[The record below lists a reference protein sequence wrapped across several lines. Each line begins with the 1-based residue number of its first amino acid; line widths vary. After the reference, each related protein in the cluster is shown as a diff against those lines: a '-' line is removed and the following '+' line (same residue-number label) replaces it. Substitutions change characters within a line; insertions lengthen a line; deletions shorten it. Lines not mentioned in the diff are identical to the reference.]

1 MLPGALRSHNHAY
14 AHTEQCIECCTSDAC
29 NHKGCGGLDYP
40 GRRGPLCFN
49 CPQSLDP
56 STCSSV
62 KVCDE
67 NEICHLRE
75 EVEFGDSIF
84 VQSCSQKHICNS
96 GSPDIFGKR
105 LVERCLRCCDSDLC
119 NLGCTDSFLSTTS
132 TLTTTTTTLTT
143 PTTPSSTTT
152 SLKYSSPFDCWE
164 VFHNG
169 YNTTGIYQIYPWG
182 TSGKSIDA
190 LCNMDVEPKGWTVF
204 QWRYP
209 WTENFTRNWKEYK
222 NGFGNV
228 SSEFWLGNEI
238 LHLLTTPHRTLFYI
252 GITSTYGGSWY
263 ERFDNMKIASE
274 AQKYT
279 ITLGRASGTAGD
291 QSTNKSSY
299 HSGTMDG
306 MPFSTY
312 DRDNDLSS
320 TYCASVHQGG
330 WWYNNCYNVF
340 LNGPKSDCYYQD
352 VLTFSS
358 VNSSIL
364 MITRM

>member
-67 NEICHLRE
+67 NE
-75 EVEFGDSIF
+75 
-84 VQSCSQKHICNS
+84 ICNS